1 MRSTL
6 LAAGLAALTI
16 GSVSTGAHAQGAD
29 PALWS
34 FGAGWFD
41 LFQDEGYQTLNL
53 NIEWRGDAFYW
64 KIRPMVGA
72 GVNFDGAVYGY
83 GGIAID
89 LKLTDNIVLTPSFA
103 PAVYLE
109 GDSKDLGSWFEFRSG
124 VELAYQFSDQSRIG
138 LALHHFSNAGIGDSN
153 PGTEILSVNY
163 SMPLP
168 YIFGQ

>member
-16 GSVSTGAHAQGAD
+16 GSASTVARAQSTD

-41 LFQDEGYQTLNL
+41 LFQDEGHQTLNL
-53 NIEWRGDAFYW
+53 NVEWRGEACDW
-64 KIRPMVGA
+64 KIRPIVGA
-72 GVNFDGAVYGY
+72 AVNFDGAVYGY

-89 LKLTDNIVLTPSFA
+89 LKLTDNLVLTPSFA
-103 PAVYLE
+103 PTIYLE

-124 VELAYQFSDQSRIG
+124 VELAYEFTDKSRLGI
-138 LALHHFSNAGIGDSN
+138 ALHHLSNAGIGDSN

-163 SMPLP
+163 SLPLP
-168 YIFGQ
+168 FIFGQ